1 MTGFI
6 RIVNKKYIVYLEYK
20 DELTGKK
27 KQKNMGSFTKK
38 REANKRLAEVKD
50 SMYKNNILIP
60 NNILFENFLKTF
72 IEEYKSRWSIT
83 TYSKYINICNKYV
96 IKYLGKMRV
105 QDIDTIHIQ
114 NYINTLSD
122 TLSSRT
128 LKIHLN
134 IMKLAFESA
143 FDLRIIDK
151 NPTKGIDLVKSKK
164 FKNEIYDEEQII
176 RLLEAC
182 KNTALEL
189 HINLGVGLGM
199 RISEILG
206 LSWENI
212 DFERKIISIE
222 KITAK
227 VNGEV
232 ILKDTKTESSI
243 RKISAPD
250 EIMNLI
256 LKHKFEQEREILN
269 MGIENKHNL
278 LFINKKGNPIDES
291 VISHRFR
298 RFLEYEQLPH
308 IRFHDLRH
316 SHVTLLMNSHV
327 PIKVISE
334 RVGHSNVNTTLNIYS
349 HVLNE
354 MDREASNKIADKLYK
369 DEL

>member
-72 IEEYKSRWSIT
+72 IEEYKSRWSVT
-83 TYSKYINICNKYV
+83 TYSKYINICNKYI

-212 DFERKIISIE
+212 DFERKVISIE

-256 LKHKFEQEREILN
+256 LKHKLEQERELLN
-269 MGIENKHNL
+269 VSIENKYNL
-278 LFINKKGNPIDES
+278 LFINKKGFPIDES

-316 SHVTLLMNSHV
+316 SHVTLLMNSHI

-349 HVLNE
+349 HVLDE
-354 MDREASNKIADKLYK
+354 MDREASDKISGKLYK
-369 DEL
+369 AN